1 MQSAR
6 LAPSQTASMIRNLT
20 SGGPSHAIINTQNAV
35 SRMLSALENRFCRSQ
50 PIAPELTIGGGSG
63 SNGFVRTKA
72 SLVSVMVAMSLIIV
86 P

>member
-6 LAPSQTASMIRNLT
+6 LAPSHTASTIRNLS
-20 SGGPSHAIINTQNAV
+20 SGGPSQTIIKTQNTV
-35 SRMLSALENRFCRSQ
+35 SRMLSALENRFCRNQ

-72 SLVSVMVAMSLIIV
+72 NLASVMVAVSLIIF